1 MIGINE
7 AIVVVAVAI
16 VFFFGRNH
24 MFAWMKSLGKAK
36 GAYKEGVESTKESKP
51 KK

>member
-7 AIVVVAVAI
+7 AIVVLAVAA

-24 MFAWMKSLGKAK
+24 VFAWMKSIRNAK
-36 GAYKEGVESTKESKP
+36 GAYKEGAESAKNP
-51 KK
+51 KQAK